1 MNIFYSVL
9 GGPTPLKIQKTKRFN
24 GSLEA
29 FYYLW
34 ILTRNPSF
42 NKIFILSNDW
52 DKLNDYE

>member
-29 FYYLW
+29 FIIYG
-34 ILTRNPSF
+34 F
-42 NKIFILSNDW
+42 
-52 DKLNDYE
+52 